1 MHFLHSKAYFLKANN
16 LNFNFFFPDN
26 LNEAVLSDLW
36 FYKQQSGLD
45 LNEDSY
51 LNKDDQMKNTDSRYW

>member
-1 MHFLHSKAYFLKANN
+1 MNFLHSKAYFLKANN
-16 LNFNFFFPDN
+16 LNLIFFPDN